1 MQVCRLSDTQFDE
14 FFELVKSMVSE
25 AEFCDAS
32 PERQIIWNAYKNPNV
47 ATFVAVKENKII
59 GFLAGVKGPYFFST
73 KMRVSDI
80 GFYVIPEYRGSRAA
94 IRLLAQLEN
103 WAKENNIADICIGQT
118 TAVNM
123 EKTQQFYNRLGY
135 KTVGFNTVKHLEK

>member
-1 MQVCRLSDTQFDE
+1 MQITPLSDNQFDE
-14 FFELVKSMVSE
+14 FFELVKLMVLE
-25 AEFCDAS
+25 AEFNEAK
-32 PERQIIWNAYKNPNV
+32 PKREIIWGIHKNPKV
-47 ATFVAVKENKII
+47 AIFVAVKENKII
-59 GFLAGVKGPYFFST
+59 GFIAGVIGPYFFST

-80 GFYVIPEYRGSRAA
+80 GFYVAPEYRGSRAA
-94 IRLLAQLEN
+94 IKLLVQLEN